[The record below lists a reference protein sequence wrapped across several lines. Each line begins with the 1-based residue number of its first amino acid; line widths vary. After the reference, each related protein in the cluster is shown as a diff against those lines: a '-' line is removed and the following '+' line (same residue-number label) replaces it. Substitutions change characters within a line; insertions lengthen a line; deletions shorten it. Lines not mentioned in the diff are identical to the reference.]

1 MFLRSQNL
9 GSPDRIRYAVRVSS
23 TVILLAMVACA
34 QKSAA
39 NQQGATPQRPTQAPS
54 VAIVQ
59 TGGSPVVVDT
69 DMFDAQKYV
78 EQTGADASSEKT
90 KRAAHEE
97 ALTREFFA
105 GFNDAKDCDGIII
118 KGKGDQQPQFN
129 LQLIVDSHDTPGQK
143 PVWIWIL
150 SNAAKNKFIVKGE
163 EDSGALA
170 AKSICLAIRKATSP
184 SETTTA
190 GK

>member
-1 MFLRSQNL
+1 MKLF
-9 GSPDRIRYAVRVSS
+9 I
-23 TVILLAMVACA
+23 TVVLLAMVACA
-34 QKSAA
+34 QKPAPS
-39 NQQGATPQRPTQAPS
+39 QQGATSQRPTQAPS
-54 VAIVQ
+54 VALVQ
-59 TGGSPVVVDT
+59 TGGSPVVDT

-78 EQTGADASSEKT
+78 EQIGADASSEKN

-97 ALTREFFA
+97 TLTREFFA
-105 GFNDAKDCDGIII
+105 GFNDTKDCDGIIV

-129 LQLIVDSHDTPGQK
+129 IQLLVDSHDTAGQK

-150 SNAAKNKFIVKGE
+150 SNAPTNKFIVKGE

-170 AKSICLAIRKATSP
+170 AKSICLAIRKATSQP
-184 SETTTA
+184 GTTTA

>member
-1 MFLRSQNL
+1 MKLF
-9 GSPDRIRYAVRVSS
+9 I
-23 TVILLAMVACA
+23 TVVLLALVAWG
-34 QKSAA
+34 QKSPA

-54 VAIVQ
+54 VALVQ
-59 TGGSPVVVDT
+59 TGGSPVVDT

-90 KRAAHEE
+90 KRASHEE
-97 ALTREFFA
+97 TLTREFFA
-105 GFNDAKDCDGIII
+105 GFNDTKDCDGIIV

-150 SNAAKNKFIVKGE
+150 SNAPGNKFIVKGE

-170 AKSICLAIRKATSP
+170 AKNICLAIRKATSQAA
-184 SETTTA
+184 TTTA

>member
-1 MFLRSQNL
+1 MKLF
-9 GSPDRIRYAVRVSS
+9 I
-23 TVILLAMVACA
+23 TVVLLAVVACA
-34 QKSAA
+34 QKPAA
-39 NQQGATPQRPTQAPS
+39 NQQAAGQQKPKQTPS
-54 VAIVQ
+54 LAIAQ
-59 TGGSPVVVDT
+59 TGDSPVVVDT

-78 EQTGADASSEKT
+78 EESGSDASSAKT
-90 KRAAHEE
+90 KRASHEE

-105 GFNDAKDCDGIII
+105 GFNGAKDCDGIII

-129 LQLIVDSHDTPGQK
+129 LQLLVDSHDTAGQK

-150 SNAAKNKFIVKGE
+150 SNAPTNKFIVKGE

-170 AKSICLAIRKATSP
+170 AKSICLAIKKAISP